1 MESSHPAWQTGVQ
14 FVLCRRRSPSS
25 QVTFASICAL
35 CEEKWQCKQHTFALP
50 MFTKKTPKMLFWK
63 EHYCWKW
70 RFVGFYVS
78 KFSGVFLAQPNR
90 SKMASEWLG
99 FGDSFCGKTVRQWR
113 GYTYHRC
120 ASTKNIYVLYIIHMH
135 IHVTQHPNYLGNLQQ
150 SWDDCDYEF
159 MTMITTTIRMFL
171 HRLSTTISATMIN
184 LNCHYDYYNILQ
196 Y

>member
-1 MESSHPAWQTGVQ
+1 M
-14 FVLCRRRSPSS
+14 
-25 QVTFASICAL
+25 
-35 CEEKWQCKQHTFALP
+35 
-50 MFTKKTPKMLFWK
+50 
-63 EHYCWKW
+63 
-70 RFVGFYVS
+70 
-78 KFSGVFLAQPNR
+78 
-90 SKMASEWLG
+90 
-99 FGDSFCGKTVRQWR
+99 
-113 GYTYHRC
+113 
-120 ASTKNIYVLYIIHMH
+120 IHMH

>member
-70 RFVGFYVS
+70 LFVGFYVS

-90 SKMASEWLG
+90 NKMASEWLG

-120 ASTKNIYVLYIIHMH
+120 ASTKIYMYYILFICTYMWHNIPIILAISNNHGM
-135 IHVTQHPNYLGNLQQ
+135 IAIMNSWLWSPLLFACFCIVYLLL
-150 SWDDCDYEF
+150 
-159 MTMITTTIRMFL
+159 FL
-171 HRLSTTISATMIN
+171 LLWLT
-184 LNCHYDYYNILQ
+184 
-196 Y
+196 